1 MSLASAGAPYGFN
14 YVSADQQTGLFVAA
28 NIFDTTTGSPV
39 FVEQIPLIEV
49 DPVKSPGTY
58 SGIFTPVTAKV
69 YDIVSMVYTDP
80 DFTTLDPDRAPGCE
94 TIQTVTFSGGSDS
107 GGGGGGCEIMGYV
120 VDNSLVGFIE
130 PVDTVIGFVE
140 C

>member
-1 MSLASAGAPYGFN
+1 MSLASAGEPYGFN
-14 YVSADQQTGLFVAA
+14 YVAADQQTGLFVAA
-28 NIFDTTTGSPV
+28 NIFDITTGTPI
-39 FVEQIPLIEV
+39 FVEQVPLVEV

-80 DFTTLDPDRAPGCE
+80 DFTTLDTNRAPGCE
-94 TIQTVTFSGGSDS
+94 TIQTVTFSGGSSDS
-107 GGGGGGCEIMGYV
+107 GGGCEILGFI
-120 VDNSLVGFIE
+120 VDNNIVGFIE
-130 PVDTVIGFVE
+130 PVDTVIGYVE